1 MCAQNLILRIERAA
15 WLWTKREKSCIVPV
29 PKTGV
34 SERKYVCAWC
44 CTCVVHALF
53 RRSSE
58 VEKAVEVLDS
68 IEYKDHELAIAVK
81 RGPVGQKLVEF
92 AAISVERGKKDA
104 VSDKAF
110 EGGKETAEKM
120 VRNDGDLKNSTCL
133 FEALEATSTIPSIAE
148 GTIAALAGWSQGRF
162 EEQWP
167 RAYDLIVDIIFMT
180 RHSIGLCYKKT
191 VECFTAAVGQCTRD
205 IGDGTQAIEKLNGF
219 EGADLIERL
228 KHLIVAIGAFNKTV
242 LPNLISVK
250 AANAAL
256 AQLCEALQGLHV
268 AVDNT
273 IVGKFVTDL
282 KD

>member
-1 MCAQNLILRIERAA
+1 MCAQNLIFRIERAA

-44 CTCVVHALF
+44 CTCVVHALL
-53 RRSSE
+53 RRSSSK

-68 IEYKDHELAIAVK
+68 MWDHELAIAVK
-81 RGPVGQKLVEF
+81 RGPVGRKLVDF
-92 AAISVERGKKDA
+92 AATTVERGKKDA
-104 VSDKAF
+104 VTDKAF
-110 EGGKETAEKM
+110 EGGRETAEKM

-167 RAYDLIVDIIFMT
+167 RACDLIVDMIYMT
-180 RHSIGLCYKKT
+180 KHSLGLCYKKT

-228 KHLIVAIGAFNKTV
+228 KHLIVAIGAFNKNCLLYTS
-242 LPNLISVK
+242 PSPR
-250 AANAAL
+250 
-256 AQLCEALQGLHV
+256 
-268 AVDNT
+268 D
-273 IVGKFVTDL
+273 
-282 KD
+282 

>member
-1 MCAQNLILRIERAA
+1 MCAQDVILRIERAA

-34 SERKYVCAWC
+34 SERTYVCAWC
-44 CTCVVHALF
+44 CTCAVHALF

-68 IEYKDHELAIAVK
+68 REYKDHDLAIAVK
-81 RGPVGQKLVEF
+81 RGCVGQKLVGL

-110 EGGKETAEKM
+110 EGGRETAEKM
-120 VRNDGDLKNSTCL
+120 VRNGGGLKNSTCL
-133 FEALEATSTIPSIAE
+133 FEALEATSTIPSIAN
-148 GTIAALAGWSQGRF
+148 GTIAALDRWSQGRF

-191 VECFTAAVGQCTRD
+191 VECLLLPLVSVR
-205 IGDGTQAIEKLNGF
+205 GTSA
-219 EGADLIERL
+219 
-228 KHLIVAIGAFNKTV
+228 TV
-242 LPNLISVK
+242 LKP
-250 AANAAL
+250 
-256 AQLCEALQGLHV
+256 
-268 AVDNT
+268 
-273 IVGKFVTDL
+273 
-282 KD
+282 